1 MAWYPLHELDEVA
14 VDVRLVRERQ
24 LWRFFVGAF
33 HQPDAGSASEQF
45 FNIPFAAAQVGLDD
59 DAQRVARSVDL
70 AEKAQRALGVGGA
83 FHIDAHKIVVT
94 RGALGDRGQEPARLL
109 LVNPE
114 SKLSE
119 LHRNMGP
126 QPFPVEPVEQAQIDA
141 ASFLSRCRFGHAL
154 AQVVQ
159 RGLEP
164 LVIQPVAAPTAS
176 SRSSPAMK
184 RRAIRCPIPLRVSRC
199 LAVSSSER

>member
-1 MAWYPLHELDEVA
+1 M
-14 VDVRLVRERQ
+14 
-24 LWRFFVGAF
+24 
-33 HQPDAGSASEQF
+33 
-45 FNIPFAAAQVGLDD
+45 
-59 DAQRVARSVDL
+59 

-94 RGALGDRGQEPARLL
+94 RGALGDRAQEPARLFP
-109 LVNPE
+109 VNPE

-164 LVIQPVAAPTAS
+164 LVIQPVDGPDSILQVFARDETPGHPLPNPAS
-176 SRSSPAMK
+176 GEQVPGGLKFGKVEEEGAQQHQTDQGSGTRPEVQS
-184 RRAIRCPIPLRVSRC
+184 
-199 LAVSSSER
+199 